1 MLFLDDA
8 GGALIQTGL
17 MLNYSYM
24 LKLNQDSKL
33 SMALSG
39 IVNQYSYDGSQIEN
53 IDPDPALS
61 MNVSQ
66 IAPDMSFGLVYSL
79 KDKLLIGL
87 GINQLFK

>member
-1 MLFLDDA
+1 
-8 GGALIQTGL
+8 

-66 IAPDMSFGLVYSL
+66 IAPIYSFGLYIHL
-79 KDKLLIGL
+79 KINYLLVWES
-87 GINQLFK
+87 IN